1 MEKLCKLHF
10 RSVLLN
16 NTTPAQDH
24 VKIPLHETALCS
36 SVGSTY
42 NLEIRRYE
50 VQFLVTRFLS
60 LLQAIQIYLNTFFKE
75 EDQFCLFT
83 HTTMFSKRLHKRDYT
98 FCCSFTQNRAART
111 AEQQSRGKTTRN
123 RVRQLPH
130 SIATSGPAEKH
141 TYIPRCLN
149 NEEIEG

>member
-10 RSVLLN
+10 QSVLLN

-24 VKIPLHETALCS
+24 VKIPLHETVLCS

-50 VQFLVTRFLS
+50 VQFLVTQFLS
-60 LLQAIQIYLNTFFKE
+60 LLQAIQIYLNTFLKE
-75 EDQFCLFT
+75 EHQFCLFT

-98 FCCSFTQNRAART
+98 FCCSFTQNVHSLT
-111 AEQQSRGKTTRN
+111 STVETI
-123 RVRQLPH
+123 RQ
-130 SIATSGPAEKH
+130 I
-141 TYIPRCLN
+141 YIH
-149 NEEIEG
+149 